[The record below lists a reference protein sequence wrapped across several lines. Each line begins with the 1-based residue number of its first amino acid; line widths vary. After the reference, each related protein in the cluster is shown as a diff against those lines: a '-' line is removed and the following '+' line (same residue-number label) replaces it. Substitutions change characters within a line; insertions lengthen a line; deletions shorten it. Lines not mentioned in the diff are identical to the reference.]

1 MSTPFTKTAIAALAI
16 SFAGSAFAADKA
28 NDGLFNKETNFSYS
42 YIEGNIGHFHKS
54 YMNGLNTKGS
64 FAIMPNL
71 SIIGSLGYAR
81 QTRSNNTYKNYERQ
95 DVTIGASYQRP
106 LSGTS
111 LSKTDYVLHAE
122 LEHNRY
128 DTKRPFFFAKTI
140 KEENTGFIIG
150 AGLRSELINNL
161 EVFGDFSLRFR
172 AMTMHSSS
180 LPEARVSPFV
190 TLGARYSVIPNL
202 QVGGSVEVGTV
213 GQGRKRAGNG
223 GQVAPT
229 DDFISANIRYSF

>member
-42 YIEGNIGHFHKS
+42 YVEGNIGHYHKS
-54 YMNGLNTKGS
+54 HMNGLNAKGS

-71 SIIGSLGYAR
+71 SIIGSLGFAKEGPYQR
-81 QTRSNNTYKNYERQ
+81 IDTT
-95 DVTIGASYQRP
+95 VGASYQRP

-111 LSKTDYVLHAE
+111 FSKTDYVIHAE

-128 DTKRPFFFAKTI
+128 AI
-140 KEENTGFIIG
+140 KYRRWFRNSTHREENTGFIIG
-150 AGLRSELINNL
+150 AGLRNELIKNL
-161 EVFGDFSLRFR
+161 EVFGDISLRFR
-172 AMTMHSSS
+172 SMTMHASSM
-180 LPEARVSPFV
+180 PETKIRPFV

-202 QVGGSVEVGTV
+202 QVGGSIEVGTV
-213 GQGRKRAGNG
+213 GVGRKKIDMPA
-223 GQVAPT
+223 